1 MSEIEY
7 GDWMS
12 ETDALMWHMERD
24 PILRSTITTVWVL
37 DEMPDEVRLRASLD
51 KAVATIPRLSQR
63 VVADPVGIAP
73 PRWEFDPLF
82 DPDYHI
88 RRGRLG
94 GSGDLRDLFDHAA
107 PIAAQAFDKDRP
119 LWEFHLLDAM
129 ADGRVGVVMKL
140 HHTIGDGVGLVDM
153 AGALMD
159 LSRDPPDEGV
169 DQGSEST
176 VPLPPGKRSSTGSQ
190 LRRAIQHQAEAGIR
204 RTVGGAAAVGRGA
217 IDYARDPVGSSKS
230 IAETASSIARALRPV
245 STPLSPIMVDRSM
258 SAHFD
263 AFTTDVERLKAAAKV
278 AGGTLNDAYV
288 AAMLGGLAR
297 YHRHHDAMVDELR
310 MTMPINVRAAGDLGG
325 VAGNSFAPARFAV
338 PLGIDD
344 PVARMQAVAVLV
356 KQQRAEPAYGRVGQ
370 ISTALFSLG
379 PAVFTPL
386 TGALLK
392 AIDFVTSNVPG
403 PPCPVFVSGARIE
416 RLIGF
421 GPLSGSGMN
430 ATLYGYDGIAEI
442 GIATDPAAVPDPDLL
457 VECLI
462 AGIDEVLAVA

>member
-7 GDWMS
+7 ADWMS

-37 DEMPDEVRLRASLD
+37 DKMPDEERLNASLD
-51 KAVATIPRLSQR
+51 KAVATIPRLNQR
-63 VVADPVGIAP
+63 VVADPAGIAP
-73 PRWEFDPLF
+73 PRWEADPLF

-94 GSGDLRDLFDHAA
+94 GSGDLRDLFDHTA

-119 LWEFHLLDAM
+119 LWEFHVLDAM
-129 ADGRVGVVMKL
+129 AEGRVGVVMKL
-140 HHTIGDGVGLVDM
+140 HHAIGDGVGLVNM

-159 LSRDPPDEGV
+159 LDREPSGDPADH
-169 DQGSEST
+169 DAGSTREAS
-176 VPLPPGKRSSTGSQ
+176 PGRRSSDGSHISK
-190 LRRAIQHQAEAGIR
+190 AIQHQAEAGIR
-204 RTVGGAAAVGRGA
+204 RTIGGAAALGRGVV
-217 IDYARDPVGSSKS
+217 DYARDPIGTSK
-230 IAETASSIARALRPV
+230 AMADTASSIARALRPV
-245 STPLSPIMVDRSM
+245 STPMSPIMGERSM

-263 AFTTDVERLKAAAKV
+263 AFTTEIDRLKAAAKV
-278 AGGTLNDAYV
+278 ADGTLNDAYV

-310 MTMPINVRAAGDLGG
+310 MTMPINVRAAGDLGDA
-325 VAGNSFAPARFAV
+325 AGNSFAPARFPV

-344 PVARMQAVAVLV
+344 PVVRMRAVGVLV
-356 KQQRAEPAYGRVGQ
+356 KEQRAEPAYARVGQ

-386 TGALLK
+386 TGAMLK

-442 GIATDPAAVPDPDLL
+442 GIATDAAAVPDPDVLL
-457 VECLI
+457 DCVQ
-462 AGIDEVLAVA
+462 AGLEEVLAVA

>member
-7 GDWMS
+7 ADWMS

-37 DEMPDEVRLRASLD
+37 DKMPDERRLRASLD

-63 VVADPVGIAP
+63 VVADPAGIAP
-73 PRWEFDPLF
+73 PRWEIDALF

-88 RRGRLG
+88 RTGRLG
-94 GSGDLRDLFDHAA
+94 GSGDLRDLFDHTA

-119 LWEFHLLDAM
+119 LWEFHVLDAM

-140 HHTIGDGVGLVDM
+140 HHTIGDGVGLLNM

-159 LSRDPPDEGV
+159 LSRDPPEELADEG
-169 DQGSEST
+169 T
-176 VPLPPGKRSSTGSQ
+176 VPPGSVPQAKRSSDGAHI
-190 LRRAIQHQAEAGIR
+190 RKAIQHQAGVGLR
-204 RTVGGAAAVGRGA
+204 RTIEGAAAIGRGV
-217 IDYARDPVGSSKS
+217 IDIARDPIGTSKTM
-230 IAETASSIARALRPV
+230 AGTASSIVRALRPV
-245 STPLSPIMVDRSM
+245 STPMSPIMGGRSL

-263 AFTTDVERLKAAAKV
+263 AFTTEIDQLKSAAKV
-278 AGGTLNDAYV
+278 ADGTLNDAYV

-310 MTMPINVRAAGDLGG
+310 MTMPINVRSAGDPGD

-338 PLGIDD
+338 PLGIED
-344 PVARMQAVAVLV
+344 PVARMRAVGVLV
-356 KQQRAEPAYGRVGQ
+356 KEQRAEPAYARVGQ
-370 ISTALFSLG
+370 ISSALFSLG

-386 TGALLK
+386 TGSMLK

-442 GIATDPAAVPDPDLL
+442 GIATDPAAVPDPD
-457 VECLI
+457 VLI
-462 AGIDEVLAVA
+462 DCVKAGLDEVLGVA